1 MERNSL
7 FCCPFFLENPAKINC
22 ISKKIYLPMICE
34 SFTSLGVV
42 KEVGSDKSAFETTWF
57 ALFFLQNKNSEEKIN
72 VAAMSPMPSAMK
84 DGKAWS
90 VVRGLFGRSSSGIQ
104 KISKCPGKAVEVV
117 ISLSILMNIP
127 LFTIR
132 EIATL
137 KSF

>member
-1 MERNSL
+1 
-7 FCCPFFLENPAKINC
+7 
-22 ISKKIYLPMICE
+22 MICA
-34 SFTSLGVV
+34 SFTLLGRLS
-42 KEVGSDKSAFETTWF
+42 EIRSENSDFETTWF
-57 ALFFLQNKNSEEKIN
+57 ALFFLQNKTSKEKVN
-72 VAAMSPMPSAMK
+72 VAVRSPRPRAMN

-117 ISLSILMNIP
+117 ISLSIFMNIP
-127 LFTIR
+127 LFTIK